1 MEKINGENTERE
13 HESVVFS
20 LHTDAWGY
28 PKAPSFTVLLIC
40 HDSQLCEKDNLYL
53 FDWIRKDTYNTK
65 IITAGSISWITTIGK
80 RKNRRGKLIT
90 QIYQSSTSLIWSASK

>member
-53 FDWIRKDTYNTK
+53 FD
-65 IITAGSISWITTIGK
+65 
-80 RKNRRGKLIT
+80 
-90 QIYQSSTSLIWSASK
+90 